1 MEGGCYERCYD
12 NVLNLHMLR
21 DIEEWANS
29 LIFNQTYCS
38 DADIVNKSREVRI
51 AKFCIRRKF
60 SDSFVGFLNYR
71 FCEDQDRLNNQITKI
86 SFKFQCYPTIE
97 APLFSV

>member
-21 DIEEWANS
+21 DIEEWANC
-29 LIFNQTYCS
+29 LIFNKTSCS

-51 AKFCIRRKF
+51 A
-60 SDSFVGFLNYR
+60 
-71 FCEDQDRLNNQITKI
+71 
-86 SFKFQCYPTIE
+86 
-97 APLFSV
+97 